1 MENAEIRPLGF
12 EILHAG
18 DSPILKVLLP
28 QGRSFFADAG
38 AMLSMTP
45 ALTIDSSLKGGILGG
60 LARKLLRGETFFF
73 LTMKAEK
80 EGGEA
85 ILAPAPP
92 GEILLLELDGASDLF
107 VQKGSFLAAE
117 NTIRLE
123 TKTQNLLQGL
133 FSGEGFFI
141 TRIAGHGKLALNSF
155 GAMHQVEVAAG
166 QEYIVDNGHL
176 VAWSATTS
184 YHLEKA
190 SSHGWITSL
199 FAGEGIV
206 CRFKGPGTVYIQTRN
221 PKAFGGWLSR
231 YLPTRGG

>member
-1 MENAEIRPLGF
+1 MESTARPIEF
-12 EILHAG
+12 EVLHKG
-18 DSPILKVLLP
+18 DSPILKVSLP
-28 QGRSFFADAG
+28 QNRSIFADAG
-38 AMLSMTP
+38 SMLSMTS
-45 ALTIDSSLKGGILGG
+45 ALAVDSSLKGGILGG

-80 EGGEA
+80 GDGETF
-85 ILAPAPP
+85 LAPPPP
-92 GEILLLELDGASDLF
+92 GEIILLDLDGTNDLF

-117 NTIRLE
+117 NTVRLE
-123 TKTQNLLQGL
+123 TKTQNLMQGL

-155 GAMHQVEVAAG
+155 GAIHTIEVPPG

-184 YHLEKA
+184 YKLEKA
-190 SSHGWITSL
+190 SSHGWISSI
-199 FAGEGIV
+199 FAGEGFV
-206 CRFKGPGTVYIQTRN
+206 CRFKGPGTVYVQTRN
-221 PKAFGGWLSR
+221 PKAFGGWLSS